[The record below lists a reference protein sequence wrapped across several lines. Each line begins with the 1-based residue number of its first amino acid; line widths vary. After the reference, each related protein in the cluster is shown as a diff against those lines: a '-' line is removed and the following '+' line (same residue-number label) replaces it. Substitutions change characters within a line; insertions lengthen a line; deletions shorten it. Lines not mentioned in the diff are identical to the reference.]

1 VVDML
6 AVVQTFADLS
16 LSSRAAAA
24 VNAIDTY
31 ALTVEQRC
39 ELVALAVWPT
49 DITLPGPVGRAAR
62 TPDIDH
68 RPARKPTSAM
78 PATSGVSARGGVSTP
93 QERAQAREL
102 FRGGSSIAAIAEQF
116 GVTWLAAR
124 AWCRA
129 SG

>member
-1 VVDML
+1 ML
-6 AVVQTFADLS
+6 SAVPTFADLP

-31 ALTVEQRC
+31 PLTVEQRC

-49 DITLPGPVGRAAR
+49 DTALPGGTVSRAAR

-68 RPARKPTSAM
+68 RPARKPPTVM
-78 PATSGVSARGGVSTP
+78 PAAVGVSVRGGVSTP

-102 FRGGSSIAAIAEQF
+102 FRRGSSIASIAEEF
-116 GVTWLAAR
+116 GVPWLAAR

-129 SG
+129 NRAC

>member
-1 VVDML
+1 M
-6 AVVQTFADLS
+6 
-16 LSSRAAAA
+16 RARRARGVAA
-24 VNAIDTY
+24 
-31 ALTVEQRC
+31 
-39 ELVALAVWPT
+39 
-49 DITLPGPVGRAAR
+49 DITLPGPVSRAAG

-68 RPARKPTSAM
+68 RPARKPTTAM
-78 PATSGVSARGGVSTP
+78 PATTGVSARGGVSTP

-102 FRGGSSIAAIAEQF
+102 FRGGSSISAIAEQF